1 MSKPRMIGYIIDDEP
16 LIATTL
22 EIILIGEGFDARS
35 FVNPLDA
42 LSAAQSVAP
51 NLLISDVVMPE
62 LNGFE
67 LAIQVT
73 QLCPDCKVLMFSGQ
87 TATQALYD
95 SAKSRGHDFRLL
107 AKPVHPNVL
116 LEEIRKLFAEPS

>member
-1 MSKPRMIGYIIDDEP
+1 MSKQRMIGYIVDDEP

-35 FVNPLDA
+35 FANPLDA
-42 LSAAQSVAP
+42 LLAAQSVAP
-51 NLLISDVVMPE
+51 NLLISDVVMPD
-62 LNGFE
+62 LNGFD

-73 QLCPDCKVLMFSGQ
+73 QRCPDCKVLMFSGQ

-95 SAKSRGHDFRLL
+95 GVKSSGHDFRLL

-116 LEEIRKLFAEPS
+116 LEEIRKLFADPS